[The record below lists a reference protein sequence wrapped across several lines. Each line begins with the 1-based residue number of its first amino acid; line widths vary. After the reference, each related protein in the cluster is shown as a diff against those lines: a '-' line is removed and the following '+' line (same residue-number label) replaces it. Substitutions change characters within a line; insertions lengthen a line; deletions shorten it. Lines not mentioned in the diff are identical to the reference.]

1 MKKFIIE
8 KYKSIEKNIRTESLN
23 THKIMQHSNI
33 FDKKMAKKKRTNS
46 RFQKPTSLKAYTYEI
61 NTKKVQSPRNF

>member
-1 MKKFIIE
+1 MKRFIIE

-23 THKIMQHSNI
+23 NHKIMQHSNI
-33 FDKKMAKKKRTNS
+33 FNKKMAKKRTNS